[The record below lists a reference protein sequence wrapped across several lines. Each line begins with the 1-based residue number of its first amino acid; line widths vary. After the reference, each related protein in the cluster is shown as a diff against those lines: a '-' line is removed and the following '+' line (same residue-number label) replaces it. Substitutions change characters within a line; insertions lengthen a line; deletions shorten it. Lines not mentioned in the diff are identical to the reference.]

1 MTEAARPGPDLEAL
15 LSDALRPIDPP
26 EDLRGR
32 VEETLSKVT
41 EAAATELSEWAEELS
56 ESELASLRDPR
67 NWVRPVA
74 AAAAGGVAGTALV
87 LLELRRRRRTPGGI
101 RALTDDLRSLLG

>member
-1 MTEAARPGPDLEAL
+1 MSESKIELEAL

-26 EDLRGR
+26 ERLSTRLEG
-32 VEETLSKVT
+32 TLTTLT
-41 EAAATELSEWAEELS
+41 EQAAADLQSWADELT

-74 AAAAGGVAGTALV
+74 AVAVGGAAAGALV
-87 LLELRRRRRTPGGI
+87 LVGMRRRRRPSGL
-101 RALTDDLRSLLG
+101 RASAESALRDLRRG